1 MSQTTLRTLSCLLRG
16 SSNIEASIW
25 VWLHLPRNSTENRP
39 LPVGIAW
46 LVRNARE
53 RATED
58 WENDPCALVCKK
70 VSQAQW
76 FFSRNILHS
85 NVIWSHSGA
94 CLMKAWLGGF
104 DILGSRRRSNKSRAN
119 SLVCLLFFLPTI
131 QIHIFIYL
139 QYPKPSNW
147 HSFAPLSRC
156 VEWKFLSAN
165 WLLSRCRA
173 SKQCGLSSTRSSE
186 ISRWWTCSTDFS
198 GKTGAGPWAENPSKI
213 KSVFWQG
220 ASQKLIASL
229 LDQDYE
235 RTSDFF

>member
-119 SLVCLLFFLPTI
+119 SLVCLLFFCLLYKYISSYIFNIQSPPIDILLHHCLDVLNGNSFQPTGSFHGAEHRNNVACPALDLRRYRDDELAQQISQGKQERVHEQKTPQKSKVCSDRVLP
-131 QIHIFIYL
+131 
-139 QYPKPSNW
+139 KN
-147 HSFAPLSRC
+147 
-156 VEWKFLSAN
+156 
-165 WLLSRCRA
+165 
-173 SKQCGLSSTRSSE
+173 
-186 ISRWWTCSTDFS
+186 
-198 GKTGAGPWAENPSKI
+198 
-213 KSVFWQG
+213 
-220 ASQKLIASL
+220 
-229 LDQDYE
+229 
-235 RTSDFF
+235 